1 MADQAT
7 SQAAPSSP
15 TSPPPKRVRTSSPK
29 GTADAPASPQQAAE
43 AQQSGAGQEASATAG
58 QEASATAAS
67 PLEEDDVVEAVCS
80 LVGSYE
86 FVAH

>member
-7 SQAAPSSP
+7 SQAALSSP
-15 TSPPPKRVRTSSPK
+15 TSPAPKRVRTSSPK
-29 GTADAPASPQQAAE
+29 GTADAPASPQQE
-43 AQQSGAGQEASATAG
+43 VKAQQSGAGQEASATAI
-58 QEASATAAS
+58 S

-80 LVGSYE
+80 LVGGYE